1 MEAPHPGPLPARGER
16 APSISEAGEGL
27 PKRPSSPGKWLVSGP
42 PLLYLIVFFAAPT
55 LIMVL
60 ASFRTPAEFGGLA
73 PLVDEAGRLDLNLDS
88 YVRFATEPVF
98 MRVFVKS
105 AWYATLTTLFCLLL
119 AYPLAALIARSG
131 RKYRDLLLLLVIL
144 PFWSNF
150 LIRIYAW
157 MIILGPNAALAKLV
171 NGVLGFF
178 GAGPV
183 PLLFSGFAVLV
194 CLVYVHLP
202 FMVLPLYANLE
213 KHEQAL
219 LDAAQDLGATAWQ
232 RFWRITFPLSLPGV
246 YAGAALVFIPALGIF
261 AIPDILGGPEDTL
274 IGNLIKQQFLE
285 TRDWPFGSVL
295 SIVLTLAAL
304 LLAGIAAWVG
314 RAHAGRRA

>member
-1 MEAPHPGPLPARGER
+1 MRGAAR
-16 APSISEAGEGL
+16 L
-27 PKRPSSPGKWLVSGP
+27 GKWLVSGP
-42 PLLYLIVFFAAPT
+42 PLVYLIVFFAAPT

-60 ASFRTPAEFGGLA
+60 ASFRSPGEFGGLA
-73 PLVDEAGRLDLNLDS
+73 PLRDEAGKLDLNLDS
-88 YVRFATEPVF
+88 YARFFTEPIYF
-98 MRVFVKS
+98 EIFVKS
-105 AWYATLTTLFCLLL
+105 VIYALATTLICLLL
-119 AYPLAALIARSG
+119 AYPLAALIAKSSK
-131 RKYRDLLLLLVIL
+131 KYRDLLLLLVIL

-157 MIILGPNAALAKLV
+157 MIVLGPNAALARAV
-171 NGVLGFF
+171 NGLLGSF
-178 GAGPV
+178 GVEPV
-183 PLLFSGFAVLV
+183 PLLFSSFAVLV

-213 KHEQAL
+213 KHDQAL
-219 LDAAQDLGATAWQ
+219 LDAAQDLGANAWH

-261 AIPDILGGPEDTL
+261 AIPDILGGPNDSL

-304 LLAGIAAWVG
+304 LLAASAAWI
-314 RAHAGRRA
+314 GRRSGGSGGPARA

>member
-1 MEAPHPGPLPARGER
+1 MRGHSTAQLGR
-16 APSISEAGEGL
+16 
-27 PKRPSSPGKWLVSGP
+27 WLVSGP

-60 ASFRTPAEFGGLA
+60 ASFRSPGEFGGLA
-73 PLVDEAGRLDLNLDS
+73 PLRDETGTLDLNLDS
-88 YVRFATEPVF
+88 YTRFFTEPIYF
-98 MRVFVKS
+98 EIFVKS
-105 AWYATLTTLFCLLL
+105 VVYALATTLICLLL
-119 AYPLAALIARSG
+119 AYPLATLIARSA
-131 RKYRDLLLLLVIL
+131 KKHRDLLLLLVIL

-157 MIILGPNAALAKLV
+157 MIILGPNAALARAV
-171 NGVLGFF
+171 NAVLETFGVE
-178 GAGPV
+178 PV
-183 PLLFSGFAVLV
+183 PLLFSSFAVLV

-213 KHEQAL
+213 KHDQTL
-219 LDAAQDLGATAWQ
+219 LDAAQDLGANAWN
-232 RFWRITFPLSLPGV
+232 RFWRVTFPLSLPGV

-261 AIPDILGGPEDTL
+261 AIPDILGGPNDSL

-304 LLAGIAAWVG
+304 ILAAFAAWVG
-314 RAHAGRRA
+314 RRGGGVGEGPARA

>member
-1 MEAPHPGPLPARGER
+1 MAARVPER
-16 APSISEAGEGL
+16 L
-27 PKRPSSPGKWLVSGP
+27 GKWLVAGP
-42 PLLYLIVFFAAPT
+42 PLAYLVVFFAIPT

-60 ASFRTPAEFGGLA
+60 ASFRTPGEFGGLA
-73 PLVDEAGRLDLNLDS
+73 PLFDEAGRLDLNLES
-88 YVRFATEPVF
+88 YVRFFSESVYAE
-98 MRVFVKS
+98 VFVKS
-105 AWYATLTTLFCLLL
+105 VGYALVTTLACLAI
-119 AYPLAALIARSG
+119 AYPLAAVIARSPK
-131 RKYRDLLLLLVIL
+131 RYRDLLLLLVIL

-157 MIILGPNAALAKLV
+157 MIILGPQAALARGV
-171 NGVLGFF
+171 NGVLAWLGFE
-178 GAGPV
+178 PV
-183 PLLFSGFAVLV
+183 ALLFSGFAVLV

-213 KHEQAL
+213 KHDAAL
-219 LDAAQDLGATAWQ
+219 LDAAQDLGANSWQ

-261 AIPDILGGPEDTL
+261 AIPDILGGPSDSL

-295 SIVLTLAAL
+295 SIVLTVAALVLAGLAAW
-304 LLAGIAAWVG
+304 I
-314 RAHAGRRA
+314 GRRSLGTPSSTGAARA

>member
-1 MEAPHPGPLPARGER
+1 MTAR
-16 APSISEAGEGL
+16 
-27 PKRPSSPGKWLVSGP
+27 SSVRIGKWLVSGP
-42 PLLYLIVFFAAPT
+42 PLLYLVIFFAAPT

-60 ASFRTPAEFGGLA
+60 ASFRSPGEFGGLA
-73 PLVDEAGRLDLNLDS
+73 PLVDETGKLDLNVDS
-88 YVRFATEPVF
+88 YMRFLAEPIYSEVF
-98 MRVFVKS
+98 LKS
-105 AWYATLTTLFCLLL
+105 VWYALLTTLICLLF
-119 AYPLAALIARSG
+119 AYPLAALIARSS
-131 RKYRDLLLLLVIL
+131 KKCRDLLLLLVIL

-157 MIILGPNAALAKLV
+157 MIILGPNAALARAV
-171 NGVLGFF
+171 NGVLGWI
-178 GAGPV
+178 GMEPV

-202 FMVLPLYANLE
+202 YMVLPLYANLE
-213 KHEQAL
+213 KHDQAL
-219 LDAAQDLGATAWQ
+219 LDAAQDLGANAWN

-261 AIPDILGGPEDTL
+261 AIPDILGGPNDSL

-304 LLAGIAAWVG
+304 LLAGLAAWVG
-314 RAHAGRRA
+314 RRSGGFGGPQRA

>member
-1 MEAPHPGPLPARGER
+1 MRGAAR
-16 APSISEAGEGL
+16 L
-27 PKRPSSPGKWLVSGP
+27 GKWLVSGP
-42 PLLYLIVFFAAPT
+42 PLVYLIVFFAAPT

-60 ASFRTPAEFGGLA
+60 ASFRSPGEFGGLA
-73 PLVDEAGRLDLNLDS
+73 PLRDEAGKLDLNLDS
-88 YVRFATEPVF
+88 YTRFFTEPIYF
-98 MRVFVKS
+98 EIFVKS
-105 AWYATLTTLFCLLL
+105 VIYALATTLICLLL
-119 AYPLAALIARSG
+119 AYPLAALIAKSAK
-131 RKYRDLLLLLVIL
+131 KYRDLLLLLVIL

-157 MIILGPNAALAKLV
+157 MIVLGPNAALARAV
-171 NGVLGFF
+171 NGLLGSF
-178 GAGPV
+178 GVEPV
-183 PLLFSGFAVLV
+183 SLLFSSFAVLV

-213 KHEQAL
+213 KHDQAL
-219 LDAAQDLGATAWQ
+219 LDAAQDLGANAWH

-261 AIPDILGGPEDTL
+261 AIPDILGGPNDSL

-304 LLAGIAAWVG
+304 LLAASAAWI
-314 RAHAGRRA
+314 GRRSGGSEGLARA

>member
-1 MEAPHPGPLPARGER
+1 MSSARASER
-16 APSISEAGEGL
+16 
-27 PKRPSSPGKWLVSGP
+27 RNKWLVSGP
-42 PLLYLIVFFAAPT
+42 PLLYLVVFFLIPT
-55 LIMVL
+55 LIMVF
-60 ASFRTPAEFGGLA
+60 ASFRTPGEFGGLA
-73 PLVDEAGRLDLNLDS
+73 PLTDESGKLDLNVDS
-88 YVRFATEPVF
+88 YVRFFTETVYAQVF
-98 MRVFVKS
+98 LKS
-105 AWYATLTTLFCLLL
+105 VWYALVTTLACLLL
-119 AYPLAALIARSG
+119 AYPLASLIAKSPKR
-131 RKYRDLLLLLVIL
+131 YRDLLLLLVIL

-157 MIILGPNAALAKLV
+157 MIILGPNAALARLV
-171 NGVLGFF
+171 NGVLGWF

-183 PLLFSGFAVLV
+183 PLLFSSFAVLV

-213 KHEQAL
+213 KHDQAL
-219 LDAAQDLGATAWQ
+219 LDAAQDLGAGAWQ

-261 AIPDILGGPEDTL
+261 AIPDILGGPNDTL

-295 SIVLTLAAL
+295 SIVLTVAAL
-304 LLAGIAAWVG
+304 ALAGFAAWVG
-314 RAHAGRRA
+314 RRQSGGGGPARA

>member
-1 MEAPHPGPLPARGER
+1 L
-16 APSISEAGEGL
+16 
-27 PKRPSSPGKWLVSGP
+27 
-42 PLLYLIVFFAAPT
+42 FFAIPA

-60 ASFRTPAEFGGLA
+60 ASFRTPGEFGGLA
-73 PLVDEAGRLDLNLDS
+73 PLVDEAGKPDLNVES
-88 YVRFATEPVF
+88 YVRFFTEPVYAQI
-98 MRVFVKS
+98 FVKS
-105 AWYATLTTLFCLLL
+105 FVYALLTTLICLLI
-119 AYPLAALIARSG
+119 AYPLAALIARSP
-131 RKYRDLLLLLVIL
+131 KKHRDLLLLLVIL

-150 LIRIYAW
+150 LIRVYAW
-157 MIILGPNAALAKLV
+157 MIVLGPQAALARTV
-171 NGVLGFF
+171 NGFLDWF

-213 KHEQAL
+213 KHDQAL
-219 LDAAQDLGATAWQ
+219 LDAAQDLGANAWQ

-261 AIPDILGGPEDTL
+261 AIPDILGGPDDSL
-274 IGNLIKQQFLE
+274 IGNVIKQQFLE

-295 SIVLTLAAL
+295 SIVLTVMALALAGLAAWI
-304 LLAGIAAWVG
+304 G
-314 RAHAGRRA
+314 AHSTRREASGA